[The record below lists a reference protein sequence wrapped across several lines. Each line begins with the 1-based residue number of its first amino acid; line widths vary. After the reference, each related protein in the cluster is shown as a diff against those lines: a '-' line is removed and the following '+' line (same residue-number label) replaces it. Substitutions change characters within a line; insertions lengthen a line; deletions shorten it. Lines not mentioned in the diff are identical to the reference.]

1 MEHLTQK
8 MDTIRVLFSQNH
20 GIFLD
25 FQKNSRAGL
34 PLTPLIVRVS
44 FAIVLQLVL
53 TFLASDEKMVSFLS
67 YKS

>member
-1 MEHLTQK
+1 MEHLTQR
-8 MDTIRVLFSQNH
+8 MDTIRVLFSQNQ

-25 FQKNSRAGL
+25 FQKSSKAGL

-44 FAIVLQLVL
+44 FVIVLQLVL